1 MGGGFCPFAAP
12 GYMVSANVLEERAPA
27 CSFLGASGCVQTAY
41 SSLDGIP
48 GLTISLLRDTD
59 FPGLEKRFTNP
70 SAQLVSFHVFL
81 AIFLNYHSLMR
92 RKPKILLKFSL
103 SYMVCQ

>member
-1 MGGGFCPFAAP
+1 MAFTLNMTRLGFPI
-12 GYMVSANVLEERAPA
+12 N
-27 CSFLGASGCVQTAY
+27 AS
-41 SSLDGIP
+41 
-48 GLTISLLRDTD
+48 D